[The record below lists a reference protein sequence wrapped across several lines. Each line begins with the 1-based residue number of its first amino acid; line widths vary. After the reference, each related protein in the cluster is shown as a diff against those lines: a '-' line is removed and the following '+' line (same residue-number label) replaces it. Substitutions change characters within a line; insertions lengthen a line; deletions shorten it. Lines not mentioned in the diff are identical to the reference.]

1 MSENLTPGAESGP
14 LAGDSV
20 TPPPATAP
28 EAGTVPPKRRG
39 RPPGSGKKS
48 PLDEKPVE
56 STSAGDTGPKRG
68 RPRKAPEYDGEARAR
83 FAKQVQG
90 IHLMAAQF
98 TGAQEFLLSE
108 PESVMLADGIIAVS
122 IEYGLSLSGKTGAL
136 LQLLAAA
143 GMIYVPRFAHLNRR
157 MAAEKAARKA
167 AESVIVPEGAAVQ

>member
-68 RPRKAPEYDGEARAR
+68 RPRKAPEYDGESRAR
-83 FAKQVQG
+83 FAKQVAG
-90 IHLMAAQF
+90 IHMMAAHL
-98 TGAQEFLLSE
+98 TGFGELQISDA
-108 PESVMLADGIIAVS
+108 ESVMLGDAIINMS
-122 IEYGLSLSGKTGAL
+122 LEYGLAMSGKTGAA

-143 GMIYVPRFAHLNRR
+143 
-157 MAAEKAARKA
+157 
-167 AESVIVPEGAAVQ
+167 SVIYIPRLMVIDKKISESKRASEVVINPTA